1 MVAEKSGKIGEPHPP
16 SPPKKGAGRELD
28 SYPGNERKAGG
39 CWGIEE
45 TWELG
50 WAGLVRMNNR

>member
-1 MVAEKSGKIGEPHPP
+1 VAKSGNLTPP
-16 SPPKKGAGRELD
+16 PAPPQKGAGRELD